1 VAGDCRRGQSLIVW
15 AIDEGRQAAREIDME
30 VMGVTNLPV
39 TGGVKKSFVPLTHSA
54 SPPSSR
60 FGPLGAVLGA
70 QEVLTIVNQYG
81 RYFSGPDNILGGPKP
96 EIHTACAQASLNA
109 SKRMQMTD
117 PSSTSQVDRQQL
129 S

>member
-1 VAGDCRRGQSLIVW
+1 MAGDCRRGQSLIVW
-15 AIDEGRQAAREIDME
+15 AIDEGRQAAREIDIE
-30 VMGVTNLPV
+30 LMGITNLLV

-54 SPPSSR
+54 SAPSSR

-70 QEVLTIVNQYG
+70 QEMLTSVNPYG
-81 RYFSGPDNILGGPKP
+81 RCFPGPDNILGGPKP
-96 EIHTACAQASLNA
+96 ETYTACAQASLNA
-109 SKRMQMTD
+109 SKRMQMSD

>member
-54 SPPSSR
+54 SPPPPRDSDPWEL
-60 FGPLGAVLGA
+60 FL
-70 QEVLTIVNQYG
+70 
-81 RYFSGPDNILGGPKP
+81 GPKK
-96 EIHTACAQASLNA
+96 CL
-109 SKRMQMTD
+109 
-117 PSSTSQVDRQQL
+117 L
-129 S
+129 L